1 MENNESLGTGLLVL
15 VCAAGSALIG
25 AIGGAIAM
33 TTEKG
38 RKIDSNLGC
47 AYDKVKTKVPEGS
60 SLFDSSKLLKK

>member
-1 MENNESLGTGLLVL
+1 MEKNESFGTGLLVL

-38 RKIDSNLGC
+38 RKIDSHLGC
-47 AYDKVKTKVPEGS
+47 AYDKVKTKVPEVS
-60 SLFDSSKLLKK
+60 SLFGSLKLLKK